1 MSEEAESA
9 QPDEPPM
16 TEEERLAKREKQ
28 VLYLRHRLQK
38 GFLSRD
44 QAPKDED
51 MAAMSGYLKD
61 LEAHDDLEAEVIKKT
76 KVHKVLKAI
85 IKLNSIPK
93 EEEYAFKQRSSELL
107 TKWGGALAADPE
119 TAAGA
124 PAEAATNGVKHDESE
139 KPESPKEESP
149 VEKNGDATAEKKDE
163 EEKKEDT
170 TTEIA
175 SATKAVDLNGDVTMA
190 DADKQLNKDEPAVNA
205 DAESSV
211 KASVET
217 AAGVDT
223 ASAPVEATTS

>member
-139 KPESPKEESP
+139 KPESAKEESP
-149 VEKNGDATAEKKDE
+149 VEKNGDAPAEKKDE
-163 EEKKEDT
+163 EEKEDT

-175 SATKAVDLNGDVTMA
+175 SATKAVDLNGDVAMA
-190 DADKQLNKDEPAVNA
+190 DADKELNKDEPAVNA

-211 KASVET
+211 KASVDT

>member
-1 MSEEAESA
+1 M
-9 QPDEPPM
+9 
-16 TEEERLAKREKQ
+16 
-28 VLYLRHRLQK
+28 
-38 GFLSRD
+38 G
-44 QAPKDED
+44 
-51 MAAMSGYLKD
+51 AMSGYLKD
-61 LEAHDDLEAEVIKKT
+61 LEAHEDLEAEVIKKT

-119 TAAGA
+119 PAAGT
-124 PAEAATNGVKHDESE
+124 PVDAATNGAKPDENEKSE
-139 KPESPKEESP
+139 LAKEESP
-149 VEKNGDATAEKKDE
+149 VEKNGDAAADRKDE

-190 DADKQLNKDEPAVNA
+190 NADKELNKDDLAVNA
-205 DAESSV
+205 DAEPSV

-217 AAGVDT
+217 GAGAD
-223 ASAPVEATTS
+223 TTSVPGEAITS

>member
-139 KPESPKEESP
+139 KPESAKEESP
-149 VEKNGDATAEKKDE
+149 VEKTGDAPAEKKDE
-163 EEKKEDT
+163 EEKDT

-175 SATKAVDLNGDVTMA
+175 SATKAVDLNGDVAMA
-190 DADKQLNKDEPAVNA
+190 DADKELNKDEAAVNA
-205 DAESSV
+205 DAELSV

-217 AAGVDT
+217 PAGVDT